1 MRALPRL
8 LNRQAVSL
16 PVLSLLLHGPVG
28 VLTVVGAA
36 VDAEDVVGIL
46 ERVSEHR
53 LHCARPS
60 VYHRTCWCRNSVW
73 PAIRPIPGGC
83 SRFWHPT
90 GSRTQPGRTTRTPF
104 ALRVGCA
111 TRASA
116 STTRCAHA
124 LSARLGAAPLSRRFV
139 DKATPRPRFAR
150 ARSGRSLRRARCR
163 RESDHPDP
171 ASAR

>member
-90 GSRTQPGRTTRTPF
+90 GSQHPAWADNSNAFRSARRVCYACQRVDHQVRSRVVGSSRGGAAFATIRRQSNASS
-104 ALRVGCA
+104 ALRSCQI
-111 TRASA
+111 
-116 STTRCAHA
+116 
-124 LSARLGAAPLSRRFV
+124 
-139 DKATPRPRFAR
+139 RPIT
-150 ARSGRSLRRARCR
+150 S
-163 RESDHPDP
+163 
-171 ASAR
+171 